1 MVHAGTLSPFPTMGL
16 WSFCGTS
23 RQAQRRKDR
32 GQGHKALGMEE
43 HRQGKQQTVGH
54 GHGHGQKPRPRPAD
68 HVDELDL
75 VAGGHDDEVR
85 DAPEVR
91 KVEAAV
97 VRGPAAGGPIPAAAL
112 RSPHRTLPIHP
123 HASTHA
129 RTHTHRPTSH
139 PTPNPPPKLR
149 TSEPPPSTVAGGVS
163 SRGGPR
169 SSWPTRPARSRMRR
183 TGNCCSATSCT
194 TCGVP
199 WGSVGEPRPSGTGER
214 GEPQSGVGEGG
225 GRDRGRGRGKNASPS
240 GTLGGRGE
248 MVSMS
253 PPPIQD

>member
-139 PTPNPPPKLR
+139 PTPNPPPQTPNLR
-149 TSEPPPSTVAGGVS
+149 TSALHGRRGCFFPGRPPVVLADEAGAVQDEADGQLLQRHVVHHLRS
-163 SRGGPR
+163 AVGKCRRAAALRHRGKGG
-169 SSWPTRPARSRMRR
+169 A
-183 TGNCCSATSCT
+183 AI
-194 TCGVP
+194 
-199 WGSVGEPRPSGTGER
+199 R
-214 GEPQSGVGEGG
+214 GRGG
-225 GRDRGRGRGKNASPS
+225 GRSRSRSRSGEKCLPQRDPRG
-240 GTLGGRGE
+240 
-248 MVSMS
+248 
-253 PPPIQD
+253 